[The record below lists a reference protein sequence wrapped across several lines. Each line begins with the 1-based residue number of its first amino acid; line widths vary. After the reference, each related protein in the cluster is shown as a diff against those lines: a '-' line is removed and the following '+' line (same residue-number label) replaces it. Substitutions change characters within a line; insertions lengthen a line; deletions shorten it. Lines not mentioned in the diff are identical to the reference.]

1 MTALSIESTSLHRV
15 AAVPSSSDSAGEASS
30 AWLTLR
36 LAQATRKAPRQS
48 PLVRAI
54 RRRSDE
60 PAIAYMHRIDALTT
74 QLAAASTFD
83 SLSDGWMCP
92 ERPSA
97 GSQIMSSNA
106 RSGASEHQ
114 GPLHYMPASC
124 ARGGEG
130 SRRTFRLRLMSP
142 RAYRDREAKVSL
154 LQRCRSGGRRRLT
167 APMLCTGAWA
177 VVSGWGLHGM
187 VFSGRRGLTNACV

>member
-1 MTALSIESTSLHRV
+1 
-15 AAVPSSSDSAGEASS
+15 
-30 AWLTLR
+30 
-36 LAQATRKAPRQS
+36 
-48 PLVRAI
+48 
-54 RRRSDE
+54 
-60 PAIAYMHRIDALTT
+60 MHWVDALTT
-74 QLAAASTFD
+74 QLAAASTFEP
-83 SLSDGWMCP
+83 LSDGWMCP

-114 GPLHYMPASC
+114 DPLHYMPASC

-142 RAYRDREAKVSL
+142 RAHRDREAKVSL

-167 APMLCTGAWA
+167 APMLCTDAPTIG
-177 VVSGWGLHGM
+177 SGWGLHGM
-187 VFSGRRGLTNACV
+187 VFYGRRRLTNACVHPMSHICDNGGEGVKKLRQAICPGGAKKPTKARWASDPTPIDVCRQRTK